1 MWPGNS
7 TPKYI
12 LKRNKNIKTRIIYL
26 LFLICVSFVDNLTLT
41 NYKQFKL
48 IYSCRNISPD
58 RLIF

>member
-1 MWPGNS
+1 MWPGHS
-7 TPKYI
+7 IPKYI

-41 NYKQFKL
+41 DYKQFKL
-48 IYSCRNISPD
+48 IHSCPNISPY